1 VLISGLW
8 MSLLC
13 EQVPD
18 LAPTLWGDPHIL
30 LKDGIT
36 VAAAVESGK
45 TFDEKE
51 QALALEVT
59 YDLTGAR
66 AALFKVT
73 EKNATKSERAEKWHD

>member
-1 VLISGLW
+1 
-8 MSLLC
+8 MSVIQLC
-13 EQVPD
+13 GAHLRFMDESPLQTGAGPCPD
-18 LAPTLWGDPHIL
+18 LVGGDPHIL

-59 YDLTGAR
+59 Y
-66 AALFKVT
+66 
-73 EKNATKSERAEKWHD
+73 